1 MCSLAW
7 LVTHSLAQVSFELV
21 TVLLPQPF
29 KSLCNIFK
37 WAYISSTHHM
47 KLDVEF
53 STCGI
58 MLTLK
63 CLGLSNISDQG
74 IGNYLANSLV
84 FHNARQC

>member
-1 MCSLAW
+1 MCSLSW
-7 LVTHSLAQVSFELV
+7 FGTHSLAQVSFELV
-21 TVLLPQPF
+21 IVLLPQPF

-37 WAYISSTHHM
+37 WAYMSSTLHM

-63 CLGLSNISDQG
+63 CLGFSSISD
-74 IGNYLANSLV
+74 
-84 FHNARQC
+84 